1 MFNRQTPKN
10 LQSKHQI
17 NVKSDRMESSSKIS
31 MKRRIFISTGEVS
44 GDWHGAIL
52 IEALHERAALKGI
65 ELEIVGLG
73 GDRMA
78 AAGAKLLGNTVGIGS
93 IGAVEALPY
102 ILPTIQVQRE
112 AKKWLKN
119 SPPDVAVL
127 IDYMMPNQ
135 GMGYFAKRTLKIP
148 VIYYIAP
155 QEWVWSFDDKNT
167 KAIAAFTDKLLAI
180 FPQEAVYY
188 EKQGTNVQWVGH
200 PFVDL
205 MAKVPDRAESRKQL
219 GMQDD
224 DLIVTL
230 LPASRTQELR
240 SVMPIILK
248 AAKIIQAKLPHVKFW
263 LPLSLDRYRPAVE
276 KLLAEYEIEATIIS
290 AQSQLAISAADLV
303 LSKSGTVNL
312 ETALLNVPQVILYRV
327 NVITAWIARH
337 VVRLKLPFIS
347 PVNLVNMEEV
357 IPEFVQDDAV
367 PEAIAETALDLLI
380 NPQAR
385 QNMLDGYASVRKSL
399 GEKGAINRVADSILE
414 FVE

>member
-1 MFNRQTPKN
+1 
-10 LQSKHQI
+10 
-17 NVKSDRMESSSKIS
+17 MESSSKIS

-219 GMQDD
+219 GIADD
-224 DLIVTL
+224 ELVVTL
-230 LPASRTQELR
+230 LPASRTQELK

-248 AAKIIQAKLPHVKFW
+248 AAKIIQTKLPHVKFW
-263 LPLSLDRYRPAVE
+263 LPLSLERYRPTVE
-276 KLLAEYEIEATIIS
+276 KLLAEYEISATIIS
-290 AQSQLAISAADLV
+290 AQSQIAISAADLV
-303 LSKSGTVNL
+303 ISKSGTVNL

-399 GEKGAINRVADSILE
+399 GEKGAINRVADSIIE
-414 FVE
+414 FLK

>member
-1 MFNRQTPKN
+1 
-10 LQSKHQI
+10 
-17 NVKSDRMESSSKIS
+17 MESSSKIS

>member
-1 MFNRQTPKN
+1 MQ
-10 LQSKHQI
+10 
-17 NVKSDRMESSSKIS
+17 SSSEVKT
-31 MKRRIFISTGEVS
+31 KRRIFISTGEVS

-52 IEALHERAALKGI
+52 IEALHERAALRQMD
-65 ELEIVGLG
+65 LEIVGLG

-78 AAGAKLLGNTVGIGS
+78 AAGANLFGNTVGIGS

-102 ILPTIQVQRE
+102 ILPTLLVQRM
-112 AKKWLKN
+112 AKKSLKQ

-135 GMGYFAKRTLKIP
+135 GMGHFAKKVLHIP

-205 MAKVPDRAESRKQL
+205 MAKVPNREDSRKIL
-219 GMQDD
+219 GIAADE
-224 DLIVTL
+224 LVVTL
-230 LPASRTQELR
+230 LPASRTQELK

-248 AAKIIQAKLPHVKFW
+248 AAKIIQAQLPHVKFW

-276 KLLAEYEIEATIIS
+276 ALLAEYDIQANIIS
-290 AQSQLAISAADLV
+290 GQSQLAISASDLV

-337 VVRLKLPFIS
+337 IVKLKLPFIS
-347 PVNLVNMEEV
+347 PVNLVNMESV
-357 IPEFVQDDAV
+357 IPEFVQDDAN
-367 PEAIAETALDLLI
+367 PEAIAATALDLLT
-380 NPQAR
+380 NPQSR
-385 QNMLDGYASVRKSL
+385 QNMLNGYTKVRDSL
-399 GEKGAINRVADSILE
+399 GDTGAISRVADAILDYL
-414 FVE
+414 

>member
-1 MFNRQTPKN
+1 
-10 LQSKHQI
+10 
-17 NVKSDRMESSSKIS
+17 MESSSNIKI
-31 MKRRIFISTGEVS
+31 KRRIFISTGEVS

-78 AAGAKLLGNTVGIGS
+78 AAGANLLGNTIGIGS
-93 IGAVEALPY
+93 IGALEALPY
-102 ILPTIQVQRE
+102 ILPTLKVQE
-112 AKKWLKN
+112 NAKKWLKN

-135 GMGYFAKRTLKIP
+135 GMGYFAKRVLKIP

-155 QEWVWSFDDKNT
+155 QEWVWSFNDKNT
-167 KAIAAFTDKLLAI
+167 KAIAVFTDKLLAI

-205 MAKVPDRAESRKQL
+205 IAKVPDRTKARQQL
-219 GMQDD
+219 GIGDD
-224 DLIVTL
+224 ELVVTL

-240 SVMPIILK
+240 SVMPIIFK
-248 AAKIIQAKLPHVKFW
+248 AAKIIQTKLPHVKFW
-263 LPLSLDRYRPAVE
+263 LPLSLERYRPEVE
-276 KLLAEYEIEATIIS
+276 KLLAEYDIKATIIS
-290 AQSQLAISAADLV
+290 AQSQIAISAADLV

-327 NVITAWIARH
+327 SAVTAWIARYI
-337 VVRLKLPFIS
+337 VKLKLPFIS
-347 PVNLVNMEEV
+347 PVNLVNMEAV

-367 PEAIAETALDLLI
+367 PEAIAECALDLLI
-380 NPQAR
+380 NPQTR
-385 QNMLDGYASVRKSL
+385 QTMLDGYARVRESL
-399 GEKGAINRVADSILE
+399 GEKGAINRVADSIIDYL
-414 FVE
+414 

>member
-1 MFNRQTPKN
+1 MKSSLETN
-10 LQSKHQI
+10 LETK
-17 NVKSDRMESSSKIS
+17 

-52 IEALHERAALKGI
+52 IEALQERAALKGL

-102 ILPTIQVQRE
+102 ILPTIKVQRD
-112 AKKWLKN
+112 AKKWLKT

-135 GMGYFAKRTLKIP
+135 GMGYYAKRVLKIP

-180 FPQEAVYY
+180 FPQEAIYY

-205 MAKVPDRAESRKQL
+205 MAKVPDRLEARKQL
-219 GMQDD
+219 GIAEDE
-224 DLIVTL
+224 LIVTL

-263 LPLSLDRYRPAVE
+263 LPLSLERYRPEVE
-276 KLLAEYEIEATIIS
+276 KLLAQYDIKATIIS
-290 AQSQLAISAADLV
+290 AQSQIAISAADLV

-327 NVITAWIARH
+327 NVITAWIARNI
-337 VVRLKLPFIS
+337 VKLKLPFIS
-347 PVNLVNMEEV
+347 PVNLVNMESV
-357 IPEFVQDDAV
+357 IPEFVQD
-367 PEAIAETALDLLI
+367 EAIPESIATCAIELLT
-380 NPQAR
+380 NPQSR
-385 QNMLDGYASVRKSL
+385 QAMLDGYVRVRESL
-399 GEKGAINRVADSILE
+399 GEKGAINRVADSIIDYL
-414 FVE
+414 

>member
-1 MFNRQTPKN
+1 MLFLIRV
-10 LQSKHQI
+10 I
-17 NVKSDRMESSSKIS
+17 FSDMKSSSETQT
-31 MKRRIFISTGEVS
+31 KRRIFISTGEVS

-93 IGAVEALPY
+93 IGVVEALPY
-102 ILPTIQVQRE
+102 ILPTLQLQRN
-112 AKKWLKN
+112 AKKWLKS

-135 GMGYFAKRTLKIP
+135 VMGYFAKRVLNIP

-155 QEWVWSFDDKNT
+155 QEWVWSINDKNT

-188 EKQGTNVQWVGH
+188 DKQGTNVQWVGH

-205 MAKVPDRAESRKQL
+205 MAKVPDRTESRKLL
-219 GMQDD
+219 GIADD
-224 DLIVTL
+224 DLVVTL

-263 LPLSLDRYRPAVE
+263 LPLSLERYRPEVE
-276 KLLAEYEIEATIIS
+276 KLLAEYDIKATIIS
-290 AQSQLAISAADLV
+290 AQSQIAISAADLV

-312 ETALLNVPQVILYRV
+312 ETALLDVPQVILYRV
-327 NVITAWIARH
+327 NVITAWIARN
-337 VVRLKLPFIS
+337 VIKLKLPFIS
-347 PVNLVNMEEV
+347 PVNLVNMESV
-357 IPEFVQDDAV
+357 IPEFVQDEAI
-367 PEAIAETALDLLI
+367 PEAIAECALDLLI

-385 QNMLDGYASVRKSL
+385 QNMIDGYKRVKESL
-399 GEKGAINRVADSILE
+399 GEKGAISRVADSIIDYL
-414 FVE
+414 

>member
-1 MFNRQTPKN
+1 MLFLIRV
-10 LQSKHQI
+10 I
-17 NVKSDRMESSSKIS
+17 FSDMKSSSETQT
-31 MKRRIFISTGEVS
+31 KRRIFISTGEVS

-93 IGAVEALPY
+93 IGVVEALPY
-102 ILPTIQVQRE
+102 ILPTLQLQRN
-112 AKKWLKN
+112 AKKWLKS

-135 GMGYFAKRTLKIP
+135 VMGYFAKRVLNIP

-155 QEWVWSFDDKNT
+155 QEWVWSINDKNT

-188 EKQGTNVQWVGH
+188 DKQGTNVQWVGH

-205 MAKVPDRAESRKQL
+205 MAKVPDRTESRKLL
-219 GMQDD
+219 GIPDD
-224 DLIVTL
+224 DLVVTL

-263 LPLSLDRYRPAVE
+263 LPLSLERYRPEVE
-276 KLLAEYEIEATIIS
+276 KLLAEYDIKATIIS
-290 AQSQLAISAADLV
+290 AQSQIAISAADLV

-312 ETALLNVPQVILYRV
+312 ETALLDVPQVILYRV
-327 NVITAWIARH
+327 NVITAWIARN
-337 VVRLKLPFIS
+337 VIKLKLPFIS
-347 PVNLVNMEEV
+347 PVNLVNMESV
-357 IPEFVQDDAV
+357 IPEFVQDEAI
-367 PEAIAETALDLLI
+367 PEAIAECALDLLI

-385 QNMLDGYASVRKSL
+385 QNMIDGYKRVKESL
-399 GEKGAINRVADSILE
+399 GEKGAINRVADSIIDYL
-414 FVE
+414 

>member
-1 MFNRQTPKN
+1 
-10 LQSKHQI
+10 
-17 NVKSDRMESSSKIS
+17 MESSSNIKI
-31 MKRRIFISTGEVS
+31 KRRIFISTGEVS

-78 AAGAKLLGNTVGIGS
+78 AVGAKLLGNTIGIGS
-93 IGAVEALPY
+93 IGALEALPY
-102 ILPTIQVQRE
+102 ILPTLRVQE
-112 AKKWLKN
+112 DAKKWLKN

-135 GMGYFAKRTLKIP
+135 GMGYFAKRVLKIP

-155 QEWVWSFDDKNT
+155 QEWVWSFNDKNT

-205 MAKVPDRAESRKQL
+205 MAKVPDRTNARQQL
-219 GMQDD
+219 GIGDD
-224 DLIVTL
+224 ELVVTL

-248 AAKIIQAKLPHVKFW
+248 AAKIIQTKLPHVKFW
-263 LPLSLDRYRPAVE
+263 LPLSLERYRPEVE
-276 KLLAEYEIEATIIS
+276 KLLAEYDIKATIIS
-290 AQSQLAISAADLV
+290 AQSQIAISAADLV

-327 NVITAWIARH
+327 SAVTAWIARYI
-337 VVRLKLPFIS
+337 VRLKLPFIS
-347 PVNLVNMEEV
+347 PVNLVNMEAV

-367 PEAIAETALDLLI
+367 PEAIAECALDLLI
-380 NPQAR
+380 NSDSKQT
-385 QNMLDGYASVRKSL
+385 MLDGYARVRESL
-399 GEKGAINRVADSILE
+399 GEKGAINRVADSIIDYL
-414 FVE
+414 

>member
-1 MFNRQTPKN
+1 MLFLIRV
-10 LQSKHQI
+10 I
-17 NVKSDRMESSSKIS
+17 FSDMKSSSETQT
-31 MKRRIFISTGEVS
+31 KRRIFISTGEVS

-93 IGAVEALPY
+93 IGVVEALPY
-102 ILPTIQVQRE
+102 ILPTLQLQRN
-112 AKKWLKN
+112 AKKWLKS

-135 GMGYFAKRTLKIP
+135 VMGYFAKRVLNIP

-155 QEWVWSFDDKNT
+155 QEWVWSINDKNT

-188 EKQGTNVQWVGH
+188 DKQGTNVQWVGH

-205 MAKVPDRAESRKQL
+205 MAKVPDRTESRKLL
-219 GMQDD
+219 GIPDD
-224 DLIVTL
+224 DLVVTL

-263 LPLSLDRYRPAVE
+263 LPLSLERYRPEVE
-276 KLLAEYEIEATIIS
+276 KLLAEYEIKATIIS
-290 AQSQLAISAADLV
+290 AQSQIAISAADLV

-312 ETALLNVPQVILYRV
+312 ETALLDVPQVILYRV
-327 NVITAWIARH
+327 NVITAWIARN
-337 VVRLKLPFIS
+337 VIKLKLPFIS
-347 PVNLVNMEEV
+347 PVNLVNMESV
-357 IPEFVQDDAV
+357 IPEFVQDEAI
-367 PEAIAETALDLLI
+367 PEAIAECALDLLI

-385 QNMLDGYASVRKSL
+385 QNMIDGYKRVKESL
-399 GEKGAINRVADSILE
+399 GEKGAINRVADSIIDYL
-414 FVE
+414 

>member
-1 MFNRQTPKN
+1 
-10 LQSKHQI
+10 
-17 NVKSDRMESSSKIS
+17 MESSSKIS

-276 KLLAEYEIEATIIS
+276 KLLAEYEIKATIIS

>member
-1 MFNRQTPKN
+1 
-10 LQSKHQI
+10 
-17 NVKSDRMESSSKIS
+17 

-188 EKQGTNVQWVGH
+188 QKQGTNVQWVGH

-219 GMQDD
+219 GMADD

>member
-1 MFNRQTPKN
+1 MK
-10 LQSKHQI
+10 
-17 NVKSDRMESSSKIS
+17 SSSEIKT
-31 MKRRIFISTGEVS
+31 KRRIFISTGEVS

-52 IEALHERAALKGI
+52 IEALQERAALKGI

-102 ILPTIQVQRE
+102 ILPTLQVQRN

-135 GMGYFAKRTLKIP
+135 VMGYFAKRVLKVP

-155 QEWVWSFDDKNT
+155 QEWVWSINDKNT

-205 MAKVPDRAESRKQL
+205 MAEIPNRADARKHL
-219 GMQDD
+219 GIAEDE
-224 DLIVTL
+224 LVITL

-263 LPLSLDRYRPAVE
+263 LPLSLERYRPEVE
-276 KLLAEYEIEATIIS
+276 KLLAEYDIKATIIS
-290 AQSQLAISAADLV
+290 AQSQIAISAADLV

-312 ETALLNVPQVILYRV
+312 ETALLDVPQVILYRV
-327 NVITAWIARH
+327 SEITAWIARH
-337 VVRLKLPFIS
+337 IIKLKLPFIS
-347 PVNLVNMEEV
+347 PVNLVNMESV
-357 IPEFVQDDAV
+357 IPEFVQDEAI
-367 PEAIAETALDLLI
+367 PEAIAANALDLLL

-385 QNMLDGYASVRKSL
+385 QTMLDGYARVRESL
-399 GEKGAINRVADSILE
+399 GEKGAINRVADSIIEYL
-414 FVE
+414 

>member
-1 MFNRQTPKN
+1 
-10 LQSKHQI
+10 
-17 NVKSDRMESSSKIS
+17 MESSSKIS

-65 ELEIVGLG
+65 ELEIIGLG

-102 ILPTIQVQRE
+102 ILPTIMVQKN

-219 GMQDD
+219 GMADD

-248 AAKIIQAKLPHVKFW
+248 AAKIIQTKLPHVKFW
-263 LPLSLDRYRPAVE
+263 LPLSLDRYRPTVE
-276 KLLAEYEIEATIIS
+276 KLLAEYDIQATIIS
-290 AQSQLAISAADLV
+290 AQSQIAISAADLV

-327 NVITAWIARH
+327 NVITAWIAKYI
-337 VVRLKLPFIS
+337 VRLKLPFIS
-347 PVNLVNMEEV
+347 PVNLVNMESV
-357 IPEFVQDDAV
+357 IPEFVQDDAI
-367 PEAIAETALDLLI
+367 PEAIAESALELLI

-414 FVE
+414 FLK

>member
-1 MFNRQTPKN
+1 
-10 LQSKHQI
+10 
-17 NVKSDRMESSSKIS
+17 

-73 GDRMA
+73 GDLMA

>member
-1 MFNRQTPKN
+1 
-10 LQSKHQI
+10 
-17 NVKSDRMESSSKIS
+17 MESIS
-31 MKRRIFISTGEVS
+31 EVRMKRRIFISTGEVS

-52 IEALHERAALKGI
+52 IEALHERAALRQI
-65 ELEIVGLG
+65 DIEIVGLG

-78 AAGAKLLGNTVGIGS
+78 EAGANLFGNTVGIGS
-93 IGAVEALPY
+93 IGAVEAIPY
-102 ILPTIQVQRE
+102 ILPTIRVQE
-112 AKKWLKN
+112 TAKKSLKK

-135 GMGYFAKRTLKIP
+135 GMGYFAKRVLNIP

-155 QEWVWSFDDKNT
+155 QEWVWSFNDKNT

-205 MAKVPDRAESRKQL
+205 ISKVPDRATARQQL
-219 GMQDD
+219 GIGADE
-224 DLIVTL
+224 LVVTL
-230 LPASRTQELR
+230 LPASRTQELK

-276 KLLAEYEIEATIIS
+276 ALLAEYDIKATITS
-290 AQSQLAISAADLV
+290 GQSQLAISAADLV

-327 NVITAWIARH
+327 NVITAWIAKYI
-337 VVRLKLPFIS
+337 VKLKLPFIS
-347 PVNLVNMEEV
+347 PVNLVNMESV
-357 IPEFVQDDAV
+357 IPEFVQDDAN
-367 PEAIAETALDLLI
+367 PEAIAAMALELLT
-380 NPQAR
+380 NERSR
-385 QNMLDGYASVRKSL
+385 QTMLDGYKKVRESL
-399 GEKGAINRVADSILE
+399 GSTGAINRVADAIIDYL
-414 FVE
+414 

>member
-1 MFNRQTPKN
+1 MKSSLETN
-10 LQSKHQI
+10 LETK
-17 NVKSDRMESSSKIS
+17 

-52 IEALHERAALKGI
+52 IEALQERAALKGL

-102 ILPTIQVQRE
+102 ILPTIKVQRD
-112 AKKWLKN
+112 AKKWLKT

-135 GMGYFAKRTLKIP
+135 GMGYYAKRVLKIP

-180 FPQEAVYY
+180 FPQEAIYY

-205 MAKVPDRAESRKQL
+205 MAKVPDRLEARKQL
-219 GMQDD
+219 GIAEDE
-224 DLIVTL
+224 LIVTL

-263 LPLSLDRYRPAVE
+263 LPLSLERYRPEVE
-276 KLLAEYEIEATIIS
+276 KLLAQYDIKATIIS
-290 AQSQLAISAADLV
+290 AQSQIAISAADLV

-327 NVITAWIARH
+327 NVITAWIARNI
-337 VVRLKLPFIS
+337 VKLKLPFIS
-347 PVNLVNMEEV
+347 PVNLVNMESV
-357 IPEFVQDDAV
+357 IPEFVQD
-367 PEAIAETALDLLI
+367 EAIPESIATCAIELLT
-380 NPQAR
+380 NPQSR
-385 QNMLDGYASVRKSL
+385 QAMLDGYVKVRESL
-399 GEKGAINRVADSILE
+399 GEKGAINRVADSIIDYL
-414 FVE
+414 

>member
-1 MFNRQTPKN
+1 
-10 LQSKHQI
+10 
-17 NVKSDRMESSSKIS
+17 MESSSKIS

-78 AAGAKLLGNTVGIGS
+78 AAGAKILGNTVGIGS

-102 ILPTIQVQRE
+102 ILPTIMVQKN

-219 GMQDD
+219 GIADD
-224 DLIVTL
+224 ELVVTL
-230 LPASRTQELR
+230 LPASRTQELK

-248 AAKIIQAKLPHVKFW
+248 AAKIIQTKLPHVKFW
-263 LPLSLDRYRPAVE
+263 LPLSLERYRPTVE
-276 KLLAEYEIEATIIS
+276 KLLAEYEIKATIIS
-290 AQSQLAISAADLV
+290 AQSQIAISAADLV
-303 LSKSGTVNL
+303 ISKSGTVNL

-327 NVITAWIARH
+327 NVITAWIAKYI
-337 VVRLKLPFIS
+337 VRLKLPFIS
-347 PVNLVNMEEV
+347 PVNLVNMESV
-357 IPEFVQDDAV
+357 IPEFVQDDAI
-367 PEAIAETALDLLI
+367 PEAIAESALELLI

-385 QNMLDGYASVRKSL
+385 QNMLDGYASVRESL

-414 FVE
+414 FLK

>member
-1 MFNRQTPKN
+1 
-10 LQSKHQI
+10 
-17 NVKSDRMESSSKIS
+17 MESSSEIKT
-31 MKRRIFISTGEVS
+31 KRRVFISTGEVS

-52 IEALHERAALKGI
+52 IKALRERAALRGM

-78 AAGAKLLGNTVGIGS
+78 ATGVKILGNTVGIGS

-102 ILPTIQVQRE
+102 ILPTLQVQRD
-112 AKKWLKN
+112 AKKWLKT

-135 GMGYFAKRTLKIP
+135 GIGYYAKRTLKIP

-180 FPQEAVYY
+180 FPQEAIYY

-205 MAKVPDRAESRKQL
+205 MALVPDRVAARQHL
-219 GMQDD
+219 GIADD
-224 DLIVTL
+224 DLVVTL

-240 SVMPIILK
+240 SVMPIILE
-248 AAKIIQAKLPHVKFW
+248 AAKIIQTKLPHVKFW
-263 LPLSLDRYRPAVE
+263 LPLSLERYRLEVE
-276 KLLAEYEIEATIIS
+276 KLLKKYDLQATIIS
-290 AQSQLAISAADLV
+290 DRSQIAISASDLV

-327 NVITAWIARH
+327 SAITAWIARYI
-337 VVRLKLPFIS
+337 VKLQLPFIS
-347 PVNLVNMEEV
+347 PVNLVNMESV
-357 IPEFVQDDAV
+357 VPEFVQNDAI
-367 PEAIAETALDLLI
+367 PSAIAEAGLELLV
-380 NPQAR
+380 NSQSR
-385 QNMLDGYASVRKSL
+385 QTMLDGYARVRESL
-399 GEKGAINRVADSILE
+399 GEKGAINRVADSILDYL
-414 FVE
+414 

>member
-1 MFNRQTPKN
+1 
-10 LQSKHQI
+10 
-17 NVKSDRMESSSKIS
+17 MESSSKIS

-93 IGAVEALPY
+93 IGAVEAIPY
-102 ILPTIQVQRE
+102 ILPTIMVQSD

-188 EKQGTNVQWVGH
+188 DKQGTNVQWVGH

-219 GMQDD
+219 GMADD

-248 AAKIIQAKLPHVKFW
+248 AAKIIQTKLPHVKFW
-263 LPLSLDRYRPAVE
+263 LPLSLDRYRPTVE
-276 KLLAEYEIEATIIS
+276 KLLAEYDIQATIIS
-290 AQSQLAISAADLV
+290 AQSQIAISAADLV

-327 NVITAWIARH
+327 NVITAWIAKYI
-337 VVRLKLPFIS
+337 VRLKLPFIS
-347 PVNLVNMEEV
+347 PVNLVNMESV

-367 PEAIAETALDLLI
+367 PEAIAESALELLI

-399 GEKGAINRVADSILE
+399 GEKGAINRVADSIIE
-414 FVE
+414 FLK

>member
-1 MFNRQTPKN
+1 
-10 LQSKHQI
+10 
-17 NVKSDRMESSSKIS
+17 MESSSNIKI
-31 MKRRIFISTGEVS
+31 KRRIFISTGEVS

-52 IEALHERAALKGI
+52 IEALHERAALRGI

-78 AAGAKLLGNTVGIGS
+78 AAGANLLGNTIGIGS
-93 IGAVEALPY
+93 IGALEALPY
-102 ILPTIQVQRE
+102 ILPTLKVQEDAR
-112 AKKWLKN
+112 KWLKN

-135 GMGYFAKRTLKIP
+135 GMGYFAKRVLKIP

-155 QEWVWSFDDKNT
+155 QEWVWSFNDKNT
-167 KAIAAFTDKLLAI
+167 KAIAVFTDKLLAI

-205 MAKVPDRAESRKQL
+205 MAKVPDRAKARQQL
-219 GMQDD
+219 GIGDD
-224 DLIVTL
+224 ELVVTL

-240 SVMPIILK
+240 SVMPIIFK
-248 AAKIIQAKLPHVKFW
+248 AAKIIQTKLPHVKFW
-263 LPLSLDRYRPAVE
+263 LPLSLERYRPEVE
-276 KLLAEYEIEATIIS
+276 KLLAEYDIKATIIS
-290 AQSQLAISAADLV
+290 AQSQIAISAADLV

-327 NVITAWIARH
+327 SAVTAWIARYI
-337 VVRLKLPFIS
+337 VKLKLPFIS
-347 PVNLVNMEEV
+347 PVNLVNMEAV

-367 PEAIAETALDLLI
+367 PEAIAECALDLLI

-385 QNMLDGYASVRKSL
+385 QTMLDGYARVRESL
-399 GEKGAINRVADSILE
+399 GEKGAINRVADSIIDYL
-414 FVE
+414 

>member
-1 MFNRQTPKN
+1 MLFLIRV
-10 LQSKHQI
+10 I
-17 NVKSDRMESSSKIS
+17 FSDMKSSSETQT
-31 MKRRIFISTGEVS
+31 KRRIFISTGEVS

-93 IGAVEALPY
+93 IGVVEALPY
-102 ILPTIQVQRE
+102 ILPTLQLQRN
-112 AKKWLKN
+112 AKKWLKS

-135 GMGYFAKRTLKIP
+135 VMGYFAKRVLNIP

-155 QEWVWSFDDKNT
+155 QEWVWSINDKNT

-188 EKQGTNVQWVGH
+188 DKQGTNVQWVGH

-205 MAKVPDRAESRKQL
+205 MAKVPDRTESRKLL
-219 GMQDD
+219 GIADD
-224 DLIVTL
+224 DLVVTL

-263 LPLSLDRYRPAVE
+263 LPLSLERYRPEVE
-276 KLLAEYEIEATIIS
+276 KLLAEYDIKATIIS
-290 AQSQLAISAADLV
+290 AQSQIAISAADLV

-312 ETALLNVPQVILYRV
+312 ETALLDVPQVILYRV
-327 NVITAWIARH
+327 NVITAWIARN
-337 VVRLKLPFIS
+337 VIKLKLPFIS
-347 PVNLVNMEEV
+347 PVNLVNMESV
-357 IPEFVQDDAV
+357 IPEFVQDEAI
-367 PEAIAETALDLLI
+367 PEAIAECALDLLI

-385 QNMLDGYASVRKSL
+385 QNMIDGYKRVKESL
-399 GEKGAINRVADSILE
+399 GEKGAINRVADSIIDYL
-414 FVE
+414 